1 MEMRAMPPG
10 MWSWNSALAGNGF
23 ACAYRMK
30 APVSTGGKPGGG
42 RCRRATP
49 FLAGVYLSR
58 QLMRTVSA
66 STGKAIKSRSG
77 CHAGANGKH
86 NNMAEYTI
94 ERNAKE
100 CRVRLA
106 GELTATTV
114 PALQAA
120 LKGELNPQIEE
131 LTFDFTNAVMLDS
144 TGICLLIAAY
154 NTMVRG
160 QHRMRVQNVSPDIMQ
175 LLQSMRL
182 VQRLSVTGST
192 NEQEN
197 HG

>member
-1 MEMRAMPPG
+1 M
-10 MWSWNSALAGNGF
+10 
-23 ACAYRMK
+23 
-30 APVSTGGKPGGG
+30 
-42 RCRRATP
+42 
-49 FLAGVYLSR
+49 
-58 QLMRTVSA
+58 
-66 STGKAIKSRSG
+66 
-77 CHAGANGKH
+77 
-86 NNMAEYTI
+86 
-94 ERNAKE
+94 
-100 CRVRLA
+100 RLA

-131 LTFDFTNAVMLDS
+131 LTFDFTNTVMLDS
-144 TGICLLIAAY
+144 TGIGLLIAAY